1 MKSNEDVNRVRTMY
15 RNGIK
20 VPQIHKIT
28 GIPISTLRDWI
39 NDKTRQFNIEK
50 VNKLMML
57 MKGKDEKSRKI
68 TYENYSFCY
77 GFFVSS
83 GKKYLENGTCK
94 ICFRKNIKDL
104 IYFHKI
110 HSFIF
115 NDTRKLTDNMKY
127 YGIHLNDFYS
137 YELAPW
143 QLEVLSVVKIF
154 EGMLLGAYKNGKFY
168 IKGAKGKFMFKGLC
182 EQFGYSI
189 NVDGNWH
196 TFNTK
201 YSKEKINKILL
212 EYNTDYV
219 II

>member
-1 MKSNEDVNRVRTMY
+1 MKSIDEVNRVRTMY

-28 GIPISTLRDWI
+28 GISISTLRDWI
-39 NDKTRQFNIEK
+39 NAKTRQFNIEK
-50 VNKLMML
+50 VNKLMLL
-57 MKGKDEKSRKI
+57 MKGKDEKSRKTI
-68 TYENYSFCY
+68 YENYSFCY

-94 ICFRKNIKDL
+94 ICFRKDNKEL
-104 IYFHKI
+104 AYFHKI

-115 NDTRKLTDNMKY
+115 NENRKLTDNMKY
-127 YGIHLNDFYS
+127 YGGYLNDFYS
-137 YELAPW
+137 YELLPW

-154 EGMLLGAYKNGKFY
+154 EGMLIGSYKNGKFY
-168 IKGAKGKFMFKGLC
+168 IKSPKSKVMFKGLC

-189 NVDGNWH
+189 SVEGNWH
-196 TFNTK
+196 TFTTK
-201 YSKEKINKILL
+201 YSKDKINKILV
-212 EYNTDYV
+212 EYNKDYV